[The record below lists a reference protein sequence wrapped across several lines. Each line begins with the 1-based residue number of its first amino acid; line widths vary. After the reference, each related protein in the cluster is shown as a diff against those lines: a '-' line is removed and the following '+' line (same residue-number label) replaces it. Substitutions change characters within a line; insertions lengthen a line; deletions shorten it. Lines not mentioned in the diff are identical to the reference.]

1 MDGGLLEVDMTYD
14 FTTEPFRLNWRV
26 EEPICTRITRS
37 AGLMPSAERVLLND
51 SQDESMETTTSFT
64 VGIVGATGAVGQE
77 LLRLLEKR
85 NLPIGTLRLFASAR
99 SVGKTF
105 EFKGRTVTVEE
116 AKPGVFTNVD
126 VAFFAAGGP
135 VTRAL
140 APDAVKAG
148 CLVIDKS
155 SALRMDPNVPLVIPE
170 INPEALRS
178 HKGIIANPNCSTAV
192 ALMGIWPLHKRF
204 GLKRFVLASYQSVTG
219 AGAEGA
225 RELEEQVAAHV
236 KGGPMVR
243 KIFSKQIAFNIIPQV
258 DTFGPNGYTGEET
271 KIMLESRKIMGLP
284 DLPVSAT
291 CVRVP
296 VVRAH
301 SVAVNAEFERPVS
314 VAEAREAIAAFPGA
328 QLVDEPSRGEYP
340 TPLDFSGKVKCGV
353 GRIRLDTA
361 LNNGLAFWV
370 SGDNLWKGAALNAV
384 QIAELM
390 IAERLLKPK
399 AALAT
404 V

>member
-1 MDGGLLEVDMTYD
+1 
-14 FTTEPFRLNWRV
+14 
-26 EEPICTRITRS
+26 
-37 AGLMPSAERVLLND
+37 MPSAERVLVND
-51 SQDESMETTTSFT
+51 SQDESMEKTASFT

-77 LLRLLEKR
+77 LLRLLGER
-85 NLPIGTLRLFASAR
+85 SLPIATLRLFASAR
-99 SVGKTF
+99 SAGKTL
-105 EFKGRTVTVEE
+105 EFKGRKIVVEE
-116 AKPGVFTNVD
+116 ARPGVFANVD

-155 SALRMDPNVPLVIPE
+155 SAMRLDPDVPLVIPE
-170 INPEALRS
+170 INPEALRR

-192 ALMGIWPLHKRF
+192 ALMGLWPLHRRF
-204 GLKRFVLASYQSVTG
+204 GLKRYIAASYQSVSG
-219 AGAEGA
+219 AGAEGV
-225 RELEEQVAAHV
+225 RELEAQVQAHA
-236 KGGPMVR
+236 KGAELARRVFPH
-243 KIFSKQIAFNIIPQV
+243 QIAFNVIPQV

-271 KIMLESRKIMGLP
+271 KIMLESRKILGLP
-284 DLPVSAT
+284 ELAVSAT

-301 SVAVNAEFERPVS
+301 SVAINAEFERPVS
-314 VAEAREAIAAFPGA
+314 VAEAREAVASFSGA

-340 TPLDFSGKVKCGV
+340 TPLNFSRKVKCGV

-361 LNNGLAFWV
+361 LHNGLAFWV

-390 IAERLLKPK
+390 IRDGLLRPR
-399 AALAT
+399 AALAAI
-404 V
+404 

>member
-1 MDGGLLEVDMTYD
+1 
-14 FTTEPFRLNWRV
+14 
-26 EEPICTRITRS
+26 
-37 AGLMPSAERVLLND
+37 
-51 SQDESMETTTSFT
+51 METTTSFT

-77 LLRLLEKR
+77 LLRLLEER
-85 NLPIGTLRLFASAR
+85 DFPIGTLRLFASAR
-99 SVGKTF
+99 SAGKTV
-105 EFKGRTVTVEE
+105 EFRGRPVTVEE
-116 AKPGVFTNVD
+116 AKPGVFASVD

-135 VTRAL
+135 TTRAL

-170 INPEALRS
+170 INPEALKT

-192 ALMGIWPLHKRF
+192 ALMALWPLHKRF
-204 GLKRFVLASYQSVTG
+204 GLKRFVAASYQSVTG
-219 AGAEGA
+219 AGAEGE
-225 RELEEQVAAHV
+225 RELETQVQAHA
-236 KGGPMVR
+236 KGDPLVSNV
-243 KIFSKQIAFNIIPQV
+243 FPHQIAFNVIPQI
-258 DTFGPNGYTGEET
+258 DTFGPDGYTGEET

-284 DLPVSAT
+284 YLPVSAT

-301 SVAVNAEFERPVS
+301 SVAINAEFDKPVS
-314 VAEAREAIAAFPGA
+314 VAEAREAISAFPGA
-328 QLVDEPSRGEYP
+328 QLVDDTANGQYP
-340 TPLDFSGKVKCGV
+340 MPLDFSRKVKCGV

-361 LNNGLAFWV
+361 LTNGLAFWV

-384 QIAELM
+384 QVAELM
-390 IAERLLKPK
+390 VRERLLKPRI
-399 AALAT
+399 ALAA